1 MWKRKEKYQR
11 QQATIIFLHGAG
23 TRGNDIALLGENPFF
38 TGNSQVNRGDFPF
51 SVFAPLCYSNTWFD
65 IFEQLQR
72 FVKMVTNHPQV
83 DSERVYLLG
92 TSMGGYG
99 AWQLAMTMPDTF
111 SAIVPICGG
120 GMKWN
125 AARLKNIPVWA
136 FHGKDDQTVPPIQ
149 SIQMVDAVNAAGGNA
164 KLTLLDNT
172 AHNCWSYAYGL
183 RELFDWMLIQKKT
196 AMYYRTDEKYRGSQ
210 QFG

>member
-1 MWKRKEKYQR
+1 
-11 QQATIIFLHGAG
+11 
-23 TRGNDIALLGENPFF
+23 
-38 TGNSQVNRGDFPF
+38 
-51 SVFAPLCYSNTWFD
+51 
-65 IFEQLQR
+65 
-72 FVKMVTNHPQV
+72 
-83 DSERVYLLG
+83 
-92 TSMGGYG
+92 
-99 AWQLAMTMPDTF
+99 
-111 SAIVPICGG
+111 
-120 GMKWN
+120 MKWN

-183 RELFDWMLIQKKT
+183 RDLFDWMLIQKKT
-196 AMYYRTDEKYRGSQ
+196 AMYYRTDERYRGSQ